1 MDNWAWTAAAVLIG
15 LDLLVAVTR
24 ASLNNTR
31 LPHLLNLREQHGEAV
46 DWAAEVVSRPHL
58 RISLRLAMTL
68 LHILLTGVVSLGLLA
83 PAAAVF
89 STAGGLALLAGVALV
104 IVVSEFIVEGRVIDH
119 PETAALRLAWLG
131 LWIDV
136 LFTPFSLLLMA
147 VLGQPHQSA
156 GNPAS
161 ALTEEEL
168 RNWVEVGQ
176 PEGQLEQGERKMIF
190 SIFQFGDTR
199 AREVMVPRIDIIALD
214 INTPLPEAIEILTHY
229 GHSRVPVYEDT
240 IDDIVGLLYAKD
252 LLLAVRSE
260 KDSLLSLRERL
271 RPAYFIPEA
280 KKVDELLTEMRSRGV
295 HMAIVVDEYGGV
307 AGLVTLE
314 DIVEEII
321 GEIRDEYDQAEE
333 QPCQQVG
340 DGEYLFLGRASLDD
354 FNEVMGTH
362 FSHDQADTLGG
373 YIYSQVGRVPVGGET
388 LEDEGV
394 LLKVEQVSARRIAK
408 VRALRRSETRREKE
422 KETEEPHAE

>member
-1 MDNWAWTAAAVLIG
+1 MDNWTWTTAAILFG
-15 LDLLVAVTR
+15 LDMLVAVTR
-24 ASLNNTR
+24 ACLNNTR
-31 LPHLLNLREQHGEAV
+31 LPHLLNLREQHGESV
-46 DWAAEVVSRPHL
+46 DWTADVVSRPHL

-68 LHILLTGVVSLGLLA
+68 LHILLTGTVALGLLA

-89 STAGGLALLAGVALV
+89 STAGTLAVLAGLALV
-104 IVVSEFIVEGRVIDH
+104 IVIAEFIVEGRVIDH
-119 PETAALRLAWLG
+119 PETTALRMAWLG

-136 LFTPFSLLLMA
+136 LFTPFSLLLMS
-147 VLGQPHQSA
+147 VLGKPHQSA

-199 AREVMVPRIDIIALD
+199 VREIMVPRIDVIALD

-229 GHSRVPVYEDT
+229 GHSRVPVYEET
-240 IDDIVGLLYAKD
+240 VDDIVGLLYAKD
-252 LLLAVRSE
+252 LLLYARTE

-314 DIVEEII
+314 DIVEEIV
-321 GEIRDEYDQAEE
+321 GEIRDEYDLAEE
-333 QPCQQVG
+333 QPYQQVG
-340 DGEYLFLGRASLDD
+340 EEEYIFLGRASLDD
-354 FNEVMGTH
+354 FNERMGTH

-388 LEDEGV
+388 LEVEGIF
-394 LLKVEQVSARRIAK
+394 LKVEQVSARRITK
-408 VRALRRSETRREKE
+408 VRAMRRTEEQNE